1 MKILPIF
8 PPNKQETAMMPVDKE
23 RFRELVESEKVGQ
36 ALNQLSDV
44 SHFLGEGDLQE
55 QLQSIA
61 ERYQELQEL
70 EEGSEEAEA
79 QRIGIRNDLLELIE
93 QLPEEF
99 SGESGSENGS
109 GGCLGALLALVTLT
123 ILLLQMT

>member
-1 MKILPIF
+1 
-8 PPNKQETAMMPVDKE
+8 MMPVDKE
-23 RFRELVESEKVGQ
+23 RFRELVESEQVGQ

-79 QRIGIRNDLLELIE
+79 QRIGIRNDLLEFIE

-99 SGESGSENGS
+99 SGESGSGDGS
-109 GGCLGALLALVTLT
+109 GGCLGALLALVALT
-123 ILLLQMT
+123 FLLLQMA